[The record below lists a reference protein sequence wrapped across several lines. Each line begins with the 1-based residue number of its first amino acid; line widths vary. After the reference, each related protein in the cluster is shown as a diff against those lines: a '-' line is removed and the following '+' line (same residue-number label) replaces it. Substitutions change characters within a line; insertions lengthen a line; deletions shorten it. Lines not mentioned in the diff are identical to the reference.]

1 MKYEKA
7 MVTIIELT
15 EDIVTSSY
23 ECNTQGSS
31 YEVAT
36 QQDLYTP
43 LIAMKVITLT
53 KVNAIRMVIF
63 MQLGPDVLLSLRA
76 QYRMRSNRY
85 LF

>member
-31 YEVAT
+31 YAGCNTAGSIYSAT
-36 QQDLYTP
+36 C
-43 LIAMKVITLT
+43 
-53 KVNAIRMVIF
+53 
-63 MQLGPDVLLSLRA
+63 DVRTHASKGQCDTNGHIHA
-76 QYRMRSNRY
+76 VGN
-85 LF
+85 

>member
-31 YEVAT
+31 YAGCNTAGSQLSAT
-36 QQDLYTP
+36 CTSGNHVDKGQCDTNGH
-43 LIAMKVITLT
+43 IHAV
-53 KVNAIRMVIF
+53 
-63 MQLGPDVLLSLRA
+63 GP
-76 QYRMRSNRY
+76 
-85 LF
+85 